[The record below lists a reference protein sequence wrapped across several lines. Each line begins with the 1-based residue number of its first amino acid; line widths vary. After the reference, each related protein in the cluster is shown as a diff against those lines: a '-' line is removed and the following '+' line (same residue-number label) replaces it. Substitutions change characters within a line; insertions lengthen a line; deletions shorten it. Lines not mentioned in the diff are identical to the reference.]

1 MADIPLTQHW
11 LSLALLRKTDDIIVL
26 LPVSGELALHLQ
38 EMGLDL
44 LLTPSLPPTPIVST
58 QIISLEQK
66 VAFRALSIYS
76 ESGAEHF

>member
-1 MADIPLTQHW
+1 MAYIPLTQYW

-26 LPVSGELALHLQ
+26 LPMSGELALHLQ

-44 LLTPSLPPTPIVST
+44 LLAPSLPPTPIVST

-66 VAFRALSIYS
+66 VAFRALSIYN